1 MAYAAQLET
10 PCTHCCLPALAATA
24 PGLATQRHHAPASG
38 SAPGSRPGAQL
49 PLGDGP
55 LSRSY
60 RQLGPDL
67 TRRKCTACAL
77 LPASSVLQSG
87 GYRCHP
93 HHRRNGICS
102 SPIAGF
108 VYQPTRSEP
117 LPAPVPGSRR
127 AEDAAGAGEAAESAL
142 FAKKRALEKLAK
154 AGKGDKAH
162 CLTPSMSNALCPLSA
177 VAPRTLPVAPTASG

>member
-1 MAYAAQLET
+1 MDHKRPRISAYLDEGFSKMCWAGFEEGASLAPLLPFICAVNSLRATAARQGPCGKRAARLKKSGA
-10 PCTHCCLPALAATA
+10 CTHCCLPALAATA

-60 RQLGPDL
+60 RQLGSDL

-102 SPIAGF
+102 PPIAGF
-108 VYQPTRSEP
+108 V
-117 LPAPVPGSRR
+117 
-127 AEDAAGAGEAAESAL
+127 
-142 FAKKRALEKLAK
+142 
-154 AGKGDKAH
+154 
-162 CLTPSMSNALCPLSA
+162 
-177 VAPRTLPVAPTASG
+177 

>member
-67 TRRKCTACAL
+67 TRRKCTAVHCCLQAAYCNPAAIVAIHTTGGTVSAL
-77 LPASSVLQSG
+77 RLLLASFTYTYISRG
-87 GYRCHP
+87 PPNEGEKT
-93 HHRRNGICS
+93 G
-102 SPIAGF
+102 A
-108 VYQPTRSEP
+108 P
-117 LPAPVPGSRR
+117 LVAV
-127 AEDAAGAGEAAESAL
+127 ATTFCTAGEASST
-142 FAKKRALEKLAK
+142 RRRSRSR
-154 AGKGDKAH
+154 
-162 CLTPSMSNALCPLSA
+162 TP
-177 VAPRTLPVAPTASG
+177 PRTSL

>member
-1 MAYAAQLET
+1 MWFTGKLRASVKANNLHLKCKNGSYGVASNKISDKAPSEMPNAT
-10 PCTHCCLPALAATA
+10 PLSQSLSKSTVYTRPVYRLDQSTNGQSSIVIESTRNTTDVAALAATA
-24 PGLATQRHHAPASG
+24 PGLATQRHLAPASG

-60 RQLGPDL
+60 RQLGSDL

-108 VYQPTRSEP
+108 V
-117 LPAPVPGSRR
+117 
-127 AEDAAGAGEAAESAL
+127 
-142 FAKKRALEKLAK
+142 
-154 AGKGDKAH
+154 
-162 CLTPSMSNALCPLSA
+162 
-177 VAPRTLPVAPTASG
+177 